1 MYQSHFFFFYEVRG
15 LNQYVSSTQAHWQ
28 IFKKLR
34 KYVSNRVSYAEML
47 WRLHANTAATYS
59 LQTDWTQLTILVES
73 MVLMPLNR
81 FDAMTKLEQ
90 VGIPFI
96 GNPDLIA
103 LRERGVP
110 FVENIKAN
118 WYGGGAKDCT
128 DYPAQ

>member
-1 MYQSHFFFFYEVRG
+1 
-15 LNQYVSSTQAHWQ
+15 
-28 IFKKLR
+28 
-34 KYVSNRVSYAEML
+34 
-47 WRLHANTAATYS
+47 
-59 LQTDWTQLTILVES
+59 
-73 MVLMPLNR
+73 MPLNR

-118 WYGGGAKDCT
+118 
-128 DYPAQ
+128 